1 MRPLKFFRFERM
13 PPEIRHAL
21 EDWAPILFA
30 VGVALLLLATL
41 QAQLGRGVTP

>member
-1 MRPLKFFRFERM
+1 MRRQKLFRIERV
-13 PPEIRHAL
+13 PRGIRYAL

-41 QAQLGRGVTP
+41 ETQLARGVTP